1 MNCFEYCFKNKY
13 NKNLKKL
20 KEITDDFKIDTEMI
34 SPVKTLEPIKKVDQ
48 IKKVDPIKKVD
59 QIKKVESMT
68 DLVIIEH
75 EKESTQIEKIVIDE
89 KYL

>member
-1 MNCFEYCFKNKY
+1 MNCFDYCFKNKY

-48 IKKVDPIKKVD
+48 IKKV
-59 QIKKVESMT
+59 ESMT